1 MPDQEPSYF
10 PMGVNFLGF
19 LAQELGD
26 LSGAGT
32 LARELIQNA
41 DDAKNDEG
49 KLCASEI
56 IFDVRDDALVVR
68 NDAVFR
74 EVDFARIREVASG
87 AKLYEEGART
97 TGAFGVGFISVYQI
111 TDQPEIHSAGLRMVL
126 KPDNPEGRRA
136 MVWKDPTVTRNKGTL
151 FRLPWAFAQSKVRE
165 ALKVRTIDAAYIDSF
180 VEEIREAIPQA
191 VLFLKQVRRIELQ
204 RNGVTVREVTRTVE
218 KDDDCTVVRCDGTE
232 QRWRIFEGDF
242 RPDAQQIYSQ
252 HSNVIDPNRS
262 PVVRVAVLGSA
273 PVNGL
278 LFATL
283 PTRQPTGLPFH
294 IDADFFPHSD
304 RKTIRFDAPGDPSSR
319 WNREALK
326 TAASIVAA
334 NVIPIRD
341 SFGDNFGEFWRFLNS
356 VYAMGHSNESDAQMP
371 LNSFWQGLAPAL
383 KRAPVVRSESGNW
396 LKPIDVRIATGV
408 DEESAAEVFGE
419 LGIEIVDINLRSY
432 GNVLTN
438 VGVTTITASSVVAAL
453 QRMGMVKSAQPL
465 PAVFQRR
472 EALEQLWRGINGVL
486 DNIHKAC
493 ERRAGKKQLAECTLA
508 PGEDGQLWPCHLAIR
523 ADAQTRS
530 KFTGCVPEGF
540 TLMVEDDVPLLQR
553 VCPPLSAEV
562 AIRLLESLAPQDL
575 QARWLN
581 GRLDP
586 GRVLRWFDDHK
597 SQLDDGLRDRL
608 AQLSLFPS
616 GERLCRLTDLWLPGG
631 FQAPAKVAGLVDMCA
646 LSRLSDFLEHIGA
659 KKLTFENYVSR
670 YVVEAFP
677 PGSQAGAEQCRKHL
691 EVLQRHIGEI
701 KGNRQLRG
709 QLAAVH
715 IVECTDGSFRPPSQV
730 YFTSKQVE
738 DVLGNRV
745 SYAALPQS
753 SPGPRDLY
761 EWLGVATEV
770 RARDILAGI
779 ESITKGPPTG
789 VAKEAVVSMLTA
801 LNEAWPRF
809 NDAEKAAVSP
819 LREMEWLP
827 AEGDDQRW
835 HRPDR
840 LYAVYDR
847 HLFASQARFFDASFP
862 VQQAARALLRFLG
875 MPLTPKPAQVKDHLL
890 WCIERGEAPPNGIY
904 GRLDQIAE
912 PADLQGLRNTA
923 CLWKGDVYLS
933 PAVCY
938 RGPHAFG
945 RFRFQLG
952 PNLLSCQNLL
962 QALGVKEAPEPG
974 DVVSVLRDVAG
985 AVGNNPLTE
994 EDRGVV
1000 LQCWVALSNALEGK
1014 AIDRDDMESMLR
1026 DIPSV
1031 PNEAGLMHRPGWV
1044 FFEDRPGLREKFPD
1058 QLAGNCIPKRER
1070 IWRAMEAAGVRP
1082 LSTVMR
1088 SYLHHT
1094 RNPREASNPQE
1105 VSNPKEAFKISERIS
1120 ERIELVREI
1129 LEPSV
1134 DRTGWNASGV
1144 PVETLR
1150 FFQSDQLKVTWEL
1163 EAFDRKSSWT
1173 SSDTAQA
1180 HFDVDRGK
1188 LYFVPGAGDVYP
1200 WAAIA
1205 REMAFAVAPQEDIKA
1220 IAPGLRIVLEA
1231 ETFKDAVAQAEELGI
1246 ARIRGLGNLSAQG
1259 STADLDDDHFAED
1272 GHQDD
1277 FVGVGD
1283 GNASD
1288 GGAGERNPTGPQ
1300 HAPPDD
1306 SPDPFAKKLYEVQTI
1321 NSSRADRRQVSLPP
1335 GGPQTT
1341 DSARDHTRDS
1351 ARVGQSGSY
1360 VSKSVSRWEPEEA
1373 ANELAQ
1379 QSRDM
1384 VHGDYAQRCQICSR
1398 TFTLPGGGWQVYVVH
1413 VVPPSDDDRTNHFGN
1428 RLGLCGWHYSLIRY
1442 GEWALLDPDTHQP
1455 FVDSDESEGWQHLQ
1469 RFVEQAGKSVDDS
1482 GNEYFGLKIR
1492 FSNIYQD
1499 WSPDPDDLEEEI
1511 RYSPPHW
1518 KHLREL
1524 LQAQEG

>member
-1 MPDQEPSYF
+1 MSDQEPSYL

-19 LAQELGD
+19 LAQQIGD

-49 KLCASEI
+49 ELCASEI
-56 IFDVRDDALVVR
+56 VFDVRDDALEVR

-74 EVDFARIREVASG
+74 EVDFDRIREVASG
-87 AKLYEEGART
+87 AKLCEKGART

-111 TDQPEIHSAGLRMVL
+111 TDRPEIHSAGRRMVF
-126 KPDNPEGRRA
+126 KPDNLADKRV

-151 FRLPWAFAQSKVRE
+151 FRLPWAFDQSKVRE

-204 RNGVTVREVTRTVE
+204 RNGVSIRQVARTVE
-218 KDDDCTVVRCDGTE
+218 GDCDCTVVRCDGAE

-242 RPDAQQIYSQ
+242 RPAAQQLKAGQ
-252 HSNVIDPNRS
+252 GNVIDPNRS
-262 PVVRVAVLGSA
+262 PVVRVALLGSA
-273 PVNGL
+273 SVNGL

-283 PTRQPTGLPFH
+283 PTQQPTGLPFH

-334 NVIPIRD
+334 HVIPIRD

-356 VYAMGHSNESDAQMP
+356 VYAMRHSNESHAQMP
-371 LNSFWQGLAPAL
+371 LSSFWQGLAPAL
-383 KRAPVVRSESGNW
+383 KSASVVRSESGNW

-408 DEESAAEVFGE
+408 DEESAAEVFVE
-419 LGIEIVDINLRSY
+419 LGIEMVDRSLRSY
-432 GNVLTN
+432 RNVLTN
-438 VGVTTITASSVVAAL
+438 VGVTTITTSSVVDAL
-453 QRMGMVKSAQPL
+453 QRMGMVKRAQPL

-486 DNIHKAC
+486 DNARPTSEQPDPIS
-493 ERRAGKKQLAECTLA
+493 LLSECTLA

-523 ADAQTRS
+523 ADAQTQS
-530 KFTGCVPEGF
+530 IFTGCLPEGF

-586 GRVLRWFDDHK
+586 ARVLRWFDDHK

-616 GERLCRLTDLWLPGG
+616 GGRLCRLTGLWLPGG
-631 FQAPAKVAGLVDMCA
+631 FQAPAKVAELVDMRA
-646 LSRLSDFLEHIGA
+646 LKGLSDFLEHIGA
-659 KKLTFENYVSR
+659 KKLTFQNYASR
-670 YVVEAFP
+670 YVVSAFA
-677 PGSQAGAEQCRKHL
+677 PGSQTETEQRREHL

-847 HLFASQARFFDASFP
+847 HLFASQARFFDASVP
-862 VQQAARALLRFLG
+862 VQQAARALLQFLG

-923 CLWKGDVYLS
+923 CLWTGDVYLS

-938 RGPHAFG
+938 RGPHTFG

-1044 FFEDRPGLREKFPD
+1044 FFEDRPGLLEKFPD
-1058 QLAGNCIPKRER
+1058 RLAGNCIPKRER

-1082 LSTVMR
+1082 LSTVVR
-1088 SYLHHT
+1088 GYLDHT
-1094 RNPREASNPQE
+1094 LNPGEDCNPQE
-1105 VSNPKEAFKISERIS
+1105 AFEISERIS

-1134 DRTGWNASGV
+1134 DRTGWNTSGV

-1173 SSDTAQA
+1173 PLDTAQA
-1180 HFDVDRGK
+1180 HFDVDRGM

-1231 ETFKDAVAQAEELGI
+1231 ETFADALVQAEELGI

-1277 FVGVGD
+1277 FSRAGD

-1288 GGAGERNPTGPQ
+1288 GGAGDRDPTGPQ

-1306 SPDPFAKKLYEVQTI
+1306 PLVPFARKLHEVQTTD
-1321 NSSRADRRQVSLPP
+1321 SSRGARRRVFFPS
-1335 GGPQTT
+1335 GGPQTAV
-1341 DSARDHTRDS
+1341 SAQDDTRVS
-1351 ARVGQSGSY
+1351 VQVGRSGSR
-1360 VSKSVSRWEPEEA
+1360 VSRSVSRWEPEEA

-1384 VHGDYAQRCQICSR
+1384 VHGDYAQRCQICGQ

-1413 VVPPSDDDRTNHFGN
+1413 VVPPSDDHRTNHFGN

-1455 FVDSDESEGWQHLQ
+1455 FVDSDGSEGWQHLQ

-1499 WSPDPDDLEEEI
+1499 WSSDPADLEEEI
-1511 RYSPPHW
+1511 RYSIPHW
-1518 KHLREL
+1518 EYLRAL
-1524 LQAQEG
+1524 LQA